1 MKTLVLAAGFA
12 TLLSGAAFAQTAT
25 PAAPATAPATSTTTT
40 ATETTAAT
48 TGATGGAFYTLPA
61 PGAAGTM
68 PMSHL
73 ASDLADLDVYGA
85 NNEKIG
91 EIDDLVVNSDGSI
104 AAAVVEVGTHDAG
117 DLVLEAVAVLA
128 DAHLG
133 IELEALEVLLQDEV
147 GHARDRVGAV
157 QRRCA
162 VTQHFDAMQLIVR
175 TNIVA
180 QGIKVSMDDTGKLF
194 GLSTWFLLRIRFAF
208 LQNLLFGPQCHP
220 QTCRATCLRHHRHI
234 CETGYVSITART

>member
-1 MKTLVLAAGFA
+1 MFVLFSRHLVQKPKTLIYAACQGTEDQHIFLRCRVISCRDLRHRFA
-12 TLLSGAAFAQTAT
+12 K
-25 PAAPATAPATSTTTT
+25 
-40 ATETTAAT
+40 
-48 TGATGGAFYTLPA
+48 
-61 PGAAGTM
+61 
-68 PMSHL
+68 
-73 ASDLADLDVYGA
+73 VC
-85 NNEKIG
+85 
-91 EIDDLVVNSDGSI
+91 
-104 AAAVVEVGTHDAG
+104 
-117 DLVLEAVAVLA
+117 AVL
-128 DAHLG
+128 
-133 IELEALEVLLQDEV
+133 V
-147 GHARDRVGAV
+147 
-157 QRRCA
+157 A